1 MPAARPAFVTRVRSA
16 ESARAA
22 RLLLESL
29 RAFGGAMA
37 PCPAWVFA
45 ADGVREQAR
54 RELAGVADV
63 AVLPL
68 AVPCDA
74 APFLFAEKVF
84 ACARA
89 EQVAGPDAG
98 SLVWMDPECLV
109 AGEPLLLDLGG
120 AADAAFRPVHVRNVG
135 LPPAEPLDPFWS
147 GICAAIGT
155 PDVPGTVVSFV
166 DGQVLRS
173 YFNSHCFSV
182 NPRVGLMARW
192 WEVFQRLVAGAA
204 FRRQACPDE
213 AHRVFLFQAVLSV
226 LVASTVG
233 RGRIRV
239 LPPSYSYPYHLHAK
253 VPTGR
258 RPAALNDLAVVVL
271 EDRLLDPAGATDIEI
286 REPLRS
292 WLASRPAGAG
302 A

>member
-1 MPAARPAFVTRVRSA
+1 
-16 ESARAA
+16 
-22 RLLLESL
+22 
-29 RAFGGAMA
+29 MA

-45 ADGVREQAR
+45 AEGVREQAR

-74 APFLFAEKVF
+74 APFLFADKVF

-98 SLVWMDPECLV
+98 SLVWVDPECLV
-109 AGEPLLLDLGG
+109 AGEPVLLDLGG

-147 GICAAIGT
+147 GVCAAIGT
-155 PDVPGTVVSFV
+155 PDIPGTVESFV

-182 NPRVGLMARW
+182 NPRLGLMARW
-192 WEVFQRLVAGAA
+192 WEAFQRLATGAA
-204 FRRQACPDE
+204 FPRGACPGK
-213 AHRVFLFQAVLSV
+213 AHHVFLFQAVMSA
-226 LVASTVG
+226 LVASAVG
-233 RGRIRV
+233 RDRIRM
-239 LPPSYSYPYHLHAK
+239 LPPSYGYPYHLHAQ
-253 VPTGR
+253 VPAGR
-258 RPAALNDLAVVVL
+258 RPASLNDLAVVVL
-271 EDRLLDPAGATDIEI
+271 EDRVPDPVGPTDIAI

-292 WLASRPAGAG
+292 WLAARPPRAGA
-302 A
+302 